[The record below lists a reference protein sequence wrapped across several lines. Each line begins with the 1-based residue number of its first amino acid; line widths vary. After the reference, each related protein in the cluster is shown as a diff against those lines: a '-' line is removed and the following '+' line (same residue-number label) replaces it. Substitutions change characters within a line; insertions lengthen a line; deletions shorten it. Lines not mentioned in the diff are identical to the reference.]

1 MYETIQKNENIV
13 LVKLHSV
20 EGTSNFKS
28 GNEKLTAI
36 YDKQKLKNPGPGDY
50 ATTTEDLKIIKGE
63 RNKSKLE
70 EYAKKY

>member
-1 MYETIQKNENIV
+1 M

-36 YDKQKLKNPGPGDY
+36 YDKQKMQNPGPGDY
-50 ATTTEDLKIIKGE
+50 ATTVEDIKE
-63 RNKSKLE
+63 IKR
-70 EYAKKY
+70 

>member
-1 MYETIQKNENIV
+1 M

-36 YDKQKLKNPGPGDY
+36 YDKQKMKNPGPGDY
-50 ATTTEDLKIIKGE
+50 ATTVEDIKE
-63 RNKSKLE
+63 IKRYRNRSKLD